1 MTKYL
6 VGVSAGKYLLDLPL
20 DAKDLDEG
28 IRQQVFPTGKPQQ
41 CAMAH
46 EIREYVRH
54 MPLRKDNRLLQS
66 GTQVVSSAAS
76 SAGGG
81 LAIEDVCKVVEACG
95 RTFQP
100 QIERMQSGQSSTA
113 SERGEVKRPVLA
125 ICDRSEVDQSVV
137 LPKEEVKQEPEP
149 VSMSVEEQLASFR
162 DDLPAAAG
170 MKRPAASVPTV
181 RVPKAKGR
189 PRAQPDAA
197 SMQTTAV
204 PKAKGRPRS
213 HAT

>member
-1 MTKYL
+1 MSLRNASEASRATLVVMSKWITCQRSLGPKDQYELYCRYKPMVTKYL

-81 LAIEDVCKVVEACG
+81 LAI
-95 RTFQP
+95 
-100 QIERMQSGQSSTA
+100 
-113 SERGEVKRPVLA
+113 
-125 ICDRSEVDQSVV
+125 
-137 LPKEEVKQEPEP
+137 
-149 VSMSVEEQLASFR
+149 
-162 DDLPAAAG
+162 
-170 MKRPAASVPTV
+170 
-181 RVPKAKGR
+181 
-189 PRAQPDAA
+189 
-197 SMQTTAV
+197 
-204 PKAKGRPRS
+204 
-213 HAT
+213 